1 MKSFWYIASYPR
13 SGNTWCRIF
22 ISEIFRLKEIQ
33 EKNNIF
39 EEKNNKFDL
48 NKDLSTGNIM
58 SNRNWIDDQLG
69 INSSY
74 LHQRELDPIR
84 GMISA
89 ECEIFNESIRYHKIH
104 DAFIT
109 QYSNSLP
116 IVPINN
122 CKGVLYLVR
131 NPEDVSISLSHFSSW
146 EFDKTIDFMINKHSL
161 LKESRYQ
168 VPQFLGSWDYHFLS
182 WNNQTK
188 IPLLLIK
195 YEDLLIKPF
204 ENFKKIANFFELEVN
219 RNLLKKILINISFNN
234 LKQIEEEQGFFKERP
249 SKCDTFFRSGKKGQG
264 KLLLNKEQRDRIK
277 NSFNSVMKHLNY
289 I

>member
-22 ISEIFRLKEIQ
+22 ISEIYRLKEIQ
-33 EKNNIF
+33 ENNNLHN
-39 EEKNNKFDL
+39 EKNNKFDF
-48 NKDLSTGNIM
+48 NRDLSTGSIM

-69 INSSY
+69 INSAY
-74 LHQRELDPIR
+74 LHQREIDPIR
-84 GMISA
+84 GLISA

-109 QYSNSLP
+109 QLSNNEP

-131 NPEDVSISLSHFSSW
+131 NPEDVSISLSHFFSW
-146 EFDKTIDFMINKHSL
+146 GFDKTIDFMINNNSL

-168 VPQFLGSWDYHFLS
+168 LPQFLGSWDYHFSS

-195 YEDLLIKPF
+195 YEDLLMEPYKNF
-204 ENFKKIANFFELEVN
+204 EKIANFFELEVN
-219 RNLLKKILINISFNN
+219 GDLLKKILRDISFKN
-234 LKQIEEEQGFFKERP
+234 LKKMEEETGFFKERP
-249 SKCDTFFRSGKKGQG
+249 TRCDSFFR
-264 KLLLNKEQRDRIK
+264 LCIKEFPPPNGPSSTFDRQM
-277 NSFNSVMKHLNY
+277 VHACA
-289 I
+289 